1 MKNVIN
7 AKDWLVLN
15 TELRKWE
22 AILRADVDD
31 VKTNSI
37 ESDETELLQSLRR
50 LWHPQLAVVVR
61 VDNCME
67 TSVSTC
73 VDMLLAQTMDD
84 LVIILMDSGLSTS
97 VSRLCDSY
105 AEYHKNV
112 VVVHEEQ
119 GWNLGES
126 MNAGLAI
133 ARVVD
138 AEFVSFVTTN
148 TRPIMRTYELCLK
161 RIRELKADV
170 AYCGMALYSPGA
182 LKSFERVQMLVEP
195 FYGNLAVDRE
205 YGGASN
211 DEVKTAICAV
221 QNAPDGVFKLEDC
234 PALLMNL
241 LRSDPFVFRTE
252 FLNGQ
257 NLIWYESD
265 EMWSQ
270 IPFLTSALL
279 ATDRIVAVK
288 ENLIWVWCGD
298 RHQTAEL
305 MLLKANPMQLVH
317 ACEEALYR
325 LTAKRGHM
333 DDLGQLGYAL
343 AAFVAVKN
351 WAVYMPE
358 VRRMKRE
365 HNAEL
370 VCLCED
376 DALPGEKRFAEYARA
391 LKKLLCRLD
400 DGDTLMDHGNSF
412 LNANDAAF
420 IKPFLS
426 VMF

>member
-7 AKDWLVLN
+7 ARSVVELDQRLERWKVLLRSSVEYAESSPVELEEAEWLRVLK
-15 TELRKWE
+15 ELR
-22 AILRADVDD
+22 
-31 VKTNSI
+31 
-37 ESDETELLQSLRR
+37 
-50 LWHPQLAVVVR
+50 HPRLAVVVR

-67 TSVSTC
+67 PSVSDC
-73 VDMLLAQTMDD
+73 VNLLLGQTVDD
-84 LVIILMDSGLSTS
+84 LMIILMDSGLSAS

-105 AEYHKNV
+105 AEYHKKV

-119 GWNLGES
+119 SWSLGAS

-133 ARVVD
+133 AKVMD
-138 AEFVSFVTTN
+138 AEFVSFVTTHGWAH
-148 TRPIMRTYELCLK
+148 MGTYGIFLK
-161 RIRELKADV
+161 RMQELKADV
-170 AYCGMALYSPGA
+170 AFCGLALYSPGA
-182 LKSFERVQMLVEP
+182 LKSYERVRMLIEP
-195 FYGNLAVDRE
+195 FYGDLAADRE
-205 YGGASN
+205 YGGVFN
-211 DEVKTAICAV
+211 DEEGATIYAVK
-221 QNAPDGVFKLEDC
+221 NAPDGVFRLEDY

-241 LRSDPFVFRTE
+241 LRSDTFVFRTE
-252 FLNGQ
+252 FLKNQ
-257 NLIWYESD
+257 DLSWYESD
-265 EMWSQ
+265 EMLSQ
-270 IPFLTSALL
+270 IPFLMSALL
-279 ATDRIVAVK
+279 ATEKIAAVK
-288 ENLIWVWCGD
+288 EHLVWVRCG
-298 RHQTAEL
+298 RNYQTAEL
-305 MLLKANPMQLVH
+305 VFLKSDPMPLVR
-317 ACEEALYR
+317 ACEKALDI
-325 LTAKRGHM
+325 LTEKNGHM
-333 DDLGQLGYAL
+333 DDLGQVGYAL

-351 WAVYMPE
+351 WVAYMSE